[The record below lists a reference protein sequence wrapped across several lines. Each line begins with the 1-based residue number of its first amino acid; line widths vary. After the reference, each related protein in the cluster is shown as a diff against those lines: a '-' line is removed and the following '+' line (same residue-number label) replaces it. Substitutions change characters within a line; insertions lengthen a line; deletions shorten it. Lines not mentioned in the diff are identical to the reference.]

1 MTASGQSEFVTRVGQ
16 HASDG
21 LVFLA
26 EDGVRRSYADLLRLA
41 MERAAW
47 WRAKDRRIAFAGRD
61 AFDLAAWVLAAETV
75 GGTLLLLPADPDE
88 DRLVRKSIAVG
99 ASHLAGTVPD
109 LPPIPTRRQ
118 SNIVVKGLARVAGVW
133 RGNRRAVTTLP
144 FAVLFTSGSEGAP
157 KGVCW
162 TSEPVAVH
170 LGTYERCLAYRQ
182 GERLFNALPL
192 HHTDGFFHGP
202 LMAMWSGLM
211 LVRPSATFGAA
222 ALADWADLVKESGLD
237 VFVTVPTML
246 AMLES
251 LSGNPFSRHLS
262 TARLIVSSAE
272 PLPQALGARV
282 EAAHAPVANIYGMT
296 ETINGGLFRLPGSG
310 FPVASV
316 GQPVDVE
323 ARLSDDGRLELRGP
337 AMADG
342 YEIGGRLT
350 PLPRDAGGW
359 WRTNDL
365 ARQEADG
372 SWTIL
377 GRADSVVM
385 IGGVNVHLGAVA
397 AAANGIPGVQAAAAT
412 VEQAN
417 SALAEPVLVL
427 HVETSASLTERA
439 LRAALADMLQGPAM
453 PKRVVFHTALPRLAS
468 GKVDRQSLRGFA
480 VTSDRLAAQEP
491 ILPDDLD
498 LRLYQIAVEA
508 LNLPPGIALRPD
520 MTADDIPQWD
530 SFGHINFAL
539 AVEKAFGFRMKFN
552 DLASIR
558 SLSDMRGIVEANT
571 PKETQRKPGG
581 Q

>member
-1 MTASGQSEFVTRVGQ
+1 VNGHSEFVAKVGH

-26 EDGVRRSYADLLRLA
+26 ENGVRRTFDDLRRLA
-41 MERAAW
+41 VERTAW
-47 WRAKDRRIAFAGRD
+47 WQDKDRRIAFAGRD
-61 AFDLAAWVLAAETV
+61 AFDLAAWVLAAEAV

-99 ASHLAGTVPD
+99 ASHLAGTVRD
-109 LPPIPTRRQ
+109 LPPLPTRRQ

-162 TSEPVAVH
+162 TSEPVAAH

-202 LMAMWSGLM
+202 LMAMWTGM
-211 LVRPSATFGAA
+211 TLVRPGVAFGAA
-222 ALADWADLVKESGLD
+222 ALTGWADLVEDTGLD
-237 VFVTVPTML
+237 IFVTVPTML
-246 AMLES
+246 SMLEN
-251 LSGNPFSRHLS
+251 LADNPFSRHL
-262 TARLIVSSAE
+262 TKARLIVSSAE
-272 PLPQALGARV
+272 PLPQALGDRV
-282 EAAHAPVANIYGMT
+282 ESALAPVANIYGMT

-316 GQPVDVE
+316 GLPVDVE
-323 ARLSDDGRLELRGP
+323 ARLSDDGRLELRGT

-377 GRADSVVM
+377 GRADAVVM

-397 AAANGIPGVQAAAAT
+397 AAANGIPGVKAAAAA

-439 LRAALADMLQGPAM
+439 LREALADVLQGPAL
-453 PKRVVFHTALPRLAS
+453 PKRVVFHTSLPRLAS
-468 GKVDRQSLRGFA
+468 GKVDRQSLRGLTL
-480 VTSDRLAAQEP
+480 TSENEAAQEP
-491 ILPDDLD
+491 MRPDDLYQ
-498 LRLYQIAVEA
+498 RLYQIAVAA
-508 LNLPPGIALRPD
+508 LDLQPDIALRPE
-520 MTADDIPQWD
+520 MTSADIPQWD

-539 AVEKAFGFRMKFN
+539 SVEKAFGFRMQFN

-558 SLSDMRGIVEANT
+558 SLSDMRRVIEANT
-571 PKETQRKPGG
+571 HKET
-581 Q
+581 